1 MFFLMFALAVCSQW
15 PVQRCG
21 MSDDDI
27 LLESYYARLP
37 RPRPP
42 LPSPPSGSRHV
53 KLPAVRLS
61 VHSGMRVWN
70 ERSQRVE
77 TGAEMQL
84 FTVSSS

>member
-1 MFFLMFALAVCSQW
+1 MVAVRSQW
-15 PVQRCG
+15 PVQRFG

-37 RPRPP
+37 RSRPP

-61 VHSGMRVWN
+61 AHSGMRVWN

-77 TGAEMQL
+77 TGAEMRL
-84 FTVSSS
+84 FYLGSV

>member
-1 MFFLMFALAVCSQW
+1 MFFLSLALAVCSQW
-15 PVQRCG
+15 PVQRFG
-21 MSDDDI
+21 MSDDDF

-37 RPRPP
+37 RSCPP

-70 ERSQRVE
+70 VRSQRVE
-77 TGAEMQL
+77 TGAEVRL
-84 FTVSSS
+84 FNLSSF

>member
-1 MFFLMFALAVCSQW
+1 MFFLSLALAVCSQW

-27 LLESYYARLP
+27 LLESYYGRLP
-37 RPRPP
+37 RFRPP

-61 VHSGMRVWN
+61 VHSGLRVWD
-70 ERSQRVE
+70 ERFQCVE
-77 TGAEMQL
+77 TGAEVRL
-84 FTVSSS
+84 FILSSF

>member
-1 MFFLMFALAVCSQW
+1 MFFLMFALAVCSRW
-15 PVQRCG
+15 LVQRFE

-37 RPRPP
+37 RSRPP